1 MKSKMAGLGE
11 TCPTRSTL
19 QLRVLLWCD
28 VIAVILLCALSVIAE
43 VIPFDPVRGLVEV
56 PVIINGHVKGTF
68 GIDTGADR
76 LYIDSGF
83 AARNGL
89 PLPCATPQR
98 PVVGIE
104 GSSEASFIDIRSL
117 RIGKETLY
125 NLQATAIDIGNIIK
139 DKRRG
144 YPDGLI
150 GHEILRRFFVTVD
163 YPERTLQLQM
173 ERPDF
178 LMDTNY
184 QTIKFTTLRH
194 LILVDVTIN
203 DSVTVPMILDYCA
216 SYTSLSKELAHR
228 LGFNIEDSGRFTLP
242 KISLSGI
249 VTSTNVPVVVSDY
262 SDFKKSLKGASFE
275 GIVGA
280 SFLYR
285 HKLTIDYKGKRIYVH
300 QQ

>member
-1 MKSKMAGLGE
+1 MKSKLAGRAE
-11 TCPTRSTL
+11 TCPTQSALR
-19 QLRVLLWCD
+19 LRVLLWFD
-28 VIAVILLCALSVIAE
+28 VIAVILVCVLSVFAE

-56 PVIINGHVKGTF
+56 PVIIDGHVKGTF

-76 LYIDSGF
+76 LYIDSAF
-83 AARNGL
+83 ARKHDL
-89 PLPCATPQR
+89 TFLRSTPQR
-98 PVVGIE
+98 PVIGIE
-104 GSSEASFIDIRSL
+104 GSSEASFVDIRSL
-117 RIGKETLY
+117 RVGKETLY
-125 NLQATAIDIGNIIK
+125 NLQATAIDLNSIIK
-139 DKRRG
+139 DKRLG
-144 YPDGLI
+144 VPDGLI

-178 LMDTNY
+178 LKDTNY

-194 LILVDVTIN
+194 LILVDVTVN

-216 SYTSLSKELAHR
+216 SYTSISRALAHR
-228 LGFNIEDSGRFTLP
+228 LGFNIEDSSRFTLP
-242 KISLSGI
+242 EMSLSGI
-249 VTSTNVPVVVSDY
+249 VTSKNVPVVVSDY
-262 SDFKKSLKGASFE
+262 TDFKKSLKGASFE

-285 HKLTIDYKGKRIYVH
+285 HKLTIDYKGNRIYVR

>member
-1 MKSKMAGLGE
+1 VTL
-11 TCPTRSTL
+11 RSIMLWKVLRTMSC
-19 QLRVLLWCD
+19 LRVKTLSSVLLF
-28 VIAVILLCALSVIAE
+28 ACAALAE

-56 PVIINGHVKGTF
+56 PVIIDGHVKGTF

-76 LYIDSGF
+76 LYIDSAF
-83 AARNGL
+83 AGKYDLTFLRS
-89 PLPCATPQR
+89 TPQR

-104 GSSEASFIDIRSL
+104 GSSEASFVDIRSL
-117 RIGKETLY
+117 RVGEETLY
-125 NLQATAIDIGNIIK
+125 NLQATAIDLNSIIK
-139 DKRRG
+139 DKRLG
-144 YPDGLI
+144 VPDGLI

-163 YPERTLQLQM
+163 YPERTLRLQM

-178 LMDTNY
+178 LKDTNY
-184 QTIKFTTLRH
+184 QTIRFTTLRH

-216 SYTSLSKELAHR
+216 SYTSLSGELAHR
-228 LGFNIEDSGRFTLP
+228 LGFDIEDSGRFTLP
-242 KISLSGI
+242 EMSLGGI

-275 GIVGA
+275 GIIGA

-285 HKLTIDYKGKRIYVH
+285 HKLTIDYKGNRIYVH
-300 QQ
+300 HQ